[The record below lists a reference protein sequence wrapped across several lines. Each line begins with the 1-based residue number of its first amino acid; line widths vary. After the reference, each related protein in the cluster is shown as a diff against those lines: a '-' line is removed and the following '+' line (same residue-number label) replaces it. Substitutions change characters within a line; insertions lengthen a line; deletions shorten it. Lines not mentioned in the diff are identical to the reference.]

1 MQNLAGYGSDSDDD
15 VGRPSAGPST
25 STSIAPGPSSAAL
38 KESLPDRQAVSSAP
52 PPALTRIKGAA
63 SRSHTPLSGVKL
75 PSSSSTGNSP
85 RSGPSST
92 ALGKRRESS
101 ASPPRFERAN
111 EADRPDRNGAGSG
124 GGETHAAT
132 PPVGLAVDLHTLAE
146 FGIPP
151 IPTSP
156 CAPSVQAKLANFHNL
171 RLSRGLHFNDSLH
184 ASKAFRNPR
193 IYAKLVEFVD
203 VDETGSNWDQEIW
216 DAKAIGPD
224 ASATRLAEL
233 QKIRSEAKQASA
245 SQRSSIAFAPSTSS
259 SSTSAS
265 ARAAD
270 DPRHTASSS
279 RREDERNRDRERE
292 YRPRDREREKDWD
305 KGGEGKR
312 SRWDR
317 GGRDRSRSPRRR

>member
-15 VGRPSAGPST
+15 HHVGRPAAGPST
-25 STSIAPGPSSAAL
+25 ATSVAAGTAESKIIDT
-38 KESLPDRQAVSSAP
+38 KEPLPDRQAVSSAP
-52 PPALTRIKGAA
+52 PPALNRIKGAA
-63 SRSHTPLSGVKL
+63 SRSQTPLSGVKL
-75 PSSSSTGNSP
+75 PTSTGNSP

-101 ASPPRFERAN
+101 TSPPPFARN
-111 EADRPDRNGAGSG
+111 ETGRPNPRRDAAHS
-124 GGETHAAT
+124 AT
-132 PPVGLAVDLHTLAE
+132 PPVGSAVHLDTLAE

-151 IPTSP
+151 VPTGP

-203 VDETGSNWDQEIW
+203 VDETGSNWDKEIW

-224 ASATRLAEL
+224 ASSTRLAEL
-233 QKIRSEAKQASA
+233 QKIRSEAKQSA
-245 SQRSSIAFAPSTSS
+245 SRSSIAFAPSS
-259 SSTSAS
+259 SSTTAS
-265 ARAAD
+265 SRAAD
-270 DPRHTASSS
+270 DPRRAGLSS
-279 RREDERNRDRERE
+279 RRDGERDRE
-292 YRPRDREREKDWD
+292 YRPRDRDREKDWD